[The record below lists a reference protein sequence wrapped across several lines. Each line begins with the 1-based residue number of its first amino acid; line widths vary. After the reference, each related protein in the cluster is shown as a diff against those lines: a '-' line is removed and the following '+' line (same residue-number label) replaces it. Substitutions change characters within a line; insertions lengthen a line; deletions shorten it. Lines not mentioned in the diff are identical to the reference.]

1 MELMLLK
8 KGRQQAYLD
17 WHSRSENHLEAEKS
31 FPYSITLGHFMTNS
45 VYAAR

>member
-17 WHSRSENHLEAEKS
+17 WHSRSENHLEAKC